1 MTFTLKQANTLII
14 DDFQGM
20 RTMLRDFVRNMGV
33 TRIDT
38 ASNGKDAISQLA
50 LNKYDIVICDY
61 NLGPGANGQQVLEE
75 AKLRKLVGVSTIWV
89 MVTAEKTTDMVMGAA
104 EVKPDDYLLK
114 PINQVLLQS
123 RLEKLI
129 TRKQSLGEIEAAIR
143 AQDYSAA
150 IALCDQQLQARA
162 VNPQELLRIKSG
174 LFMTLQD
181 YPAARALFESVL
193 ALRSVPWASTG
204 LGQVLYYSGDYAGA
218 APLFQQVL
226 QDNPMYLEAADWL
239 ARTLDALGDSTQA
252 QQVLQDA
259 LKLSPNSPL
268 RLKSLGDTALRNG
281 ALDVAQAAFEQT
293 IKISEFSP
301 HKNPAVYARLARV
314 LSDKDAPQEALNVL
328 KRSKADF
335 RYNSAAALQTA
346 TAEAQVYQKMGE
358 ADKAEAAMGE
368 AERLLEQLADQVSP
382 ELTMEVATSLF
393 KLGKKDKACALLQD
407 LVKNNHENAELSRQ
421 VEAVFVSENLV
432 EEGRSLIQASRQ
444 EVVDIN
450 NQGVLLAKQG
460 DFAQAVKLLRSA
472 AKQLPHNEVISV
484 NLCGLLIG
492 LMQQSGKSEALVVE
506 ARELLSRVHALNPV
520 NKKYRAYA
528 LALARLVSGK

>member
-33 TRIDT
+33 SRIDT
-38 ASNGKDAISQLA
+38 ASSGKDAISQLA

-61 NLGPGANGQQVLEE
+61 NLGLGANGQQVLEE

-104 EVKPDDYLLK
+104 EIKPDDYLLK
-114 PINQVLLQS
+114 PINQVLLQG

-129 TRKQSLGEIEAAIR
+129 ARKQSLGEIEAAIR

-150 IALCDQQLQARA
+150 IALCDQQLLERA
-162 VNPQELLRIKSG
+162 VNPQELLRIKSS

-193 ALRSVPWASTG
+193 ALRTVPWASTG
-204 LGQVLYYSGDYAGA
+204 LAQVLYYNGDYGGA
-218 APLFQQVL
+218 AQLFGQVL

-239 ARTLDALGDSTQA
+239 AKTLDALGESTQA

-268 RLKSLGDTALRNG
+268 RLKSLGDTAMRNG

-328 KRSKADF
+328 KRSRADF
-335 RYNSAAALQTA
+335 RYDSAAALQTA
-346 TAEAQVYQKMGE
+346 TAEAQVYQKMGQ
-358 ADKAEAAMGE
+358 ADKAQAAMGE

-393 KLGKKDKACALLQD
+393 KLGKKEKACALLQD

-421 VEAVFVSENLV
+421 VEAVFVGEHLL
-432 EEGRSLIQASRQ
+432 EEGRSMIQASRQ
-444 EVVDIN
+444 AVVDIN

-460 DFAQAVKLLRSA
+460 DLPQAVKLLRTA
-472 AKQLPHNEVISV
+472 AKQLPHNEVIGI

-492 LMQQSGKSEALVVE
+492 MMQQSGKSEAQVAE
-506 ARELLSRVHALNPV
+506 ARELLARVHALNPV

>member
-1 MTFTLKQANTLII
+1 MTFSLQQANILII

-33 TRIDT
+33 SRIET
-38 ASNGKDAISQLA
+38 ASNGKDAIGQLG

-89 MVTAEKTTDMVMGAA
+89 MVTAEKTSDMVMGAA
-104 EVKPDDYLLK
+104 EVMPDDYLLK

-129 TRKQSLGEIEAAIR
+129 VRKQSLGEIEAAIR

-162 VNPQELLRIKSG
+162 ANPQELLRIKSG
-174 LFMTLQD
+174 LLLTLQD

-204 LGQVLYYSGDYAGA
+204 LGKVLYYSGDYAGA
-218 APLFQQVL
+218 AQLFQQVL

-239 ARTLDALGDSTQA
+239 AKTLDALGDSTQA

-268 RLKSLGDTALRNG
+268 RLKALGDTALRNG
-281 ALDVAQAAFEQT
+281 ALDVAQTAFEQT
-293 IKISEFSP
+293 IKISEFSA

-314 LSDKDAPQEALNVL
+314 LSDKDSPQEALNVL

-346 TAEAQVYQKMGE
+346 TAEAQVYQKMGQ
-358 ADKAEAAMGE
+358 ADKAQAAMGE
-368 AERLLEQLADQVSP
+368 AERLLEQLADKVSP

-393 KLGKKDKACALLQD
+393 KLGKKDRACGLLRD
-407 LVKNNHENAELSRQ
+407 LVKNNHDNAELSHQ
-421 VEAVFVSENLV
+421 VEAVFEGEQLLD
-432 EEGRSLIQASRQ
+432 EGRSLIQASRQ
-444 EVVDIN
+444 EVIDIN

-460 DFAQAVKLLRSA
+460 DFPQAVKLLRTA
-472 AKQLPHNEVISV
+472 AQQLPHNEVISI

-506 ARELLSRVHALNPV
+506 ARELLSRVHVLNPV
-520 NKKYRAYA
+520 NKKYHGYA
-528 LALARLVSGK
+528 LALARLSNDH